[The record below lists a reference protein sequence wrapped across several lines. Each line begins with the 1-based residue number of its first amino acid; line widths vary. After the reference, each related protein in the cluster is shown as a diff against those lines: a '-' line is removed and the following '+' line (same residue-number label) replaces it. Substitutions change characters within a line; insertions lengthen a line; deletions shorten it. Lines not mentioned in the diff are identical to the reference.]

1 MNNFCLQFL
10 PLAKPVLPYV
20 RKVQSKLS
28 LDPLTF
34 PNGNLIQIKESSQK
48 IKNFK
53 QKKFKDFQV
62 INTVTDK
69 T

>member
-1 MNNFCLQFL
+1 MNNFLLQFL

-34 PNGNLIQIKESSQK
+34 PNGELDPDKRIVPENKE
-48 IKNFK
+48 F
-53 QKKFKDFQV
+53 
-62 INTVTDK
+62 
-69 T
+69 